1 MKPADLQEILP
12 FLIPVVIAE
21 IILLVVTLRHI
32 LTHTTYKRGNR
43 ILWLAITIVGMQ
55 FWGPI
60 AYFLLGKEDE

>member
-43 ILWLAITIVGMQ
+43 ILWLVITIVGMQ

-60 AYFLLGKEDE
+60 AYFLLGKEYE